1 MKNIQMSQFGYLLK
15 SKSHFE
21 YGLKEDP
28 DPITTYAV
36 KNENVQEE
44 KTNKSCKKTWHFVPE
59 SRNFVSK
66 MLNKL
71 LFLSPPIGLALIFH
85 MLISISVVIE
95 CRRSI
100 YF

>member
-1 MKNIQMSQFGYLLK
+1 MSQFGYLLK
-15 SKSHFE
+15 YKSHFE

-71 LFLSPPIGLALIFH
+71 LFLSPPIGLAMILLLIVRP
-85 MLISISVVIE
+85 SIIA
-95 CRRSI
+95 
-100 YF
+100 YTL